1 MSSSNTPMIG
11 VESSNEDTNSTTT
24 TSPAAT
30 PKSQANHAAIAEYLE
45 SVCVGGVT
53 ACNDRDFNYE
63 NGELYK
69 AVSPTFKA
77 HFENFGHSLTL
88 NEHGH
93 LLRQTIEQYPAYHVE
108 VNSVSSEV
116 DEAKGIAIVYMETEV
131 TGAPPE
137 VKTSLI
143 NEFKWRREQ
152 GAWRCWLHHG
162 MKGVSEYD

>member
-1 MSSSNTPMIG
+1 M
-11 VESSNEDTNSTTT
+11 
-24 TSPAAT
+24 
-30 PKSQANHAAIAEYLE
+30 
-45 SVCVGGVT
+45 GGVT

-88 NEHGH
+88 AQHAH
-93 LLRQTIEQYPAYHVE
+93 LLRQTIEQYPEYHVE
-108 VNSVSSEV
+108 VKNVSLDV

-137 VKTSLI
+137 VKTSLM
-143 NEFKWRREQ
+143 NEFKWRRQQ
-152 GAWRCWLHHG
+152 GVWRCWLHRV
-162 MKGVSEYD
+162 MKGVSEYN